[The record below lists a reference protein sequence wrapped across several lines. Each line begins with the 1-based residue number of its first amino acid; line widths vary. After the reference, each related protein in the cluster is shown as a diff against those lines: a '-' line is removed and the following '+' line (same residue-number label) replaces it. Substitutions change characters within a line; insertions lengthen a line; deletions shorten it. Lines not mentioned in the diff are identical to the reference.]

1 MTFLLG
7 VLAVVGALAI
17 AAAIT
22 SLRVVKE
29 YERGVVY
36 RFGCVITEGQSV
48 GPYRRPVRAAYY
60 LCVGQICLMGYP
72 RYRALSPRLAP
83 SLTARRGERRTVTR
97 VDELSDAR

>member
-36 RFGCVITEGQSV
+36 RFGCVITEEQSV
-48 GPYRRPVRAAYY
+48 GRIDDRCGRRITSASVRSA
-60 LCVGQICLMGYP
+60 
-72 RYRALSPRLAP
+72 
-83 SLTARRGERRTVTR
+83 
-97 VDELSDAR
+97 

>member
-29 YERGVVY
+29 YEPGCGLSIRVRDHRGTISWPVSTTGAGGVLPL
-36 RFGCVITEGQSV
+36 RRSDLPDGLPAVPSAITSV
-48 GPYRRPVRAAYY
+48 GAILDRK
-60 LCVGQICLMGYP
+60 
-72 RYRALSPRLAP
+72 
-83 SLTARRGERRTVTR
+83 TR
-97 VDELSDAR
+97 

>member
-29 YERGVVY
+29 YEPGCGLPIRVRDHRGT
-36 RFGCVITEGQSV
+36 ISW
-48 GPYRRPVRAAYY
+48 PYRRPVRATYY
-60 LCVGQICLMGYP
+60 LCVGQICLMGNP

-83 SLTARRGERRTVTR
+83 SFDRKTR
-97 VDELSDAR
+97 